1 MRWVTATTCTSSPT
15 PRAASLLKH
24 TIWESAAWWLRELN
38 RLPGLAWRENF
49 SVIGRAQS
57 ALEKSL
63 SFLSTMPA
71 LLVLCSCGR
80 RSYWVPLKSRARS
93 FLADEAKLVGPS
105 ACPSKERGFHG
116 YNIFERKRYDTKGN
130 DLTEPPL
137 QGQTRSEGAGSCRDK
152 RNA

>member
-1 MRWVTATTCTSSPT
+1 MDYVSFLVRTAMATRDAKRRGGQRSKCRSIDAVFLASEDSNSPT
-15 PRAASLLKH
+15 PRAASRLKH
-24 TIWESAAWWLRELN
+24 TIWQSAAWWARELN

-80 RSYWVPLKSRARS
+80 RSYWVPLKSRARRAS
-93 FLADEAKLVGPS
+93 W
-105 ACPSKERGFHG
+105 
-116 YNIFERKRYDTKGN
+116 
-130 DLTEPPL
+130 
-137 QGQTRSEGAGSCRDK
+137 QTRLTSSAVLQ
-152 RNA
+152 

>member
-1 MRWVTATTCTSSPT
+1 MTPRACRSSPT
-15 PRAASLLKH
+15 QRAAAALTH

-80 RSYWVPLKSRARS
+80 RSYWALLKSRARRAS
-93 FLADEAKLVGPS
+93 WQTRLTSSAVGL
-105 ACPSKERGFHG
+105 CPKRRRLSWVQH
-116 YNIFERKRYDTKGN
+116 FERKRYDTKGN
-130 DLTEPPL
+130 DLRCRGAASERGVGPNGPGTE
-137 QGQTRSEGAGSCRDK
+137 
-152 RNA
+152 

>member
-24 TIWESAAWWLRELN
+24 TIWQSAAWWLRELN
-38 RLPGLAWRENF
+38 PLPGLAWRENF

-57 ALEKSL
+57 ALEKLL

-80 RSYWVPLKSRARS
+80 RSYWAWVQ
-93 FLADEAKLVGPS
+93 
-105 ACPSKERGFHG
+105 H
-116 YNIFERKRYDTKGN
+116 FERKRYDTKGN
-130 DLTEPPL
+130 DLTESPL
-137 QGQTRSEGAGSCRDK
+137 P
-152 RNA
+152 